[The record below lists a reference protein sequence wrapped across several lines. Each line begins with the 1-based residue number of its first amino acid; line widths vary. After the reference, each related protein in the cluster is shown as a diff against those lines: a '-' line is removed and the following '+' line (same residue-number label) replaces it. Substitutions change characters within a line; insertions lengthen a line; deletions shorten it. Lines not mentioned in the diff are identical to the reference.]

1 MFATS
6 REFIMARTV
15 KGRVIKPPY
24 QFIDG
29 VSFDIEETAAGAF
42 HGQLELPSGAA
53 VQVGETYRVELAD
66 GRGGE
71 ITIKSYNDI
80 STKGEFHGVGGLK

>member
-1 MFATS
+1 
-6 REFIMARTV
+6 MARTL

-29 VSFDIEETAAGAF
+29 VSFDIEETSAGAW

-66 GRGGE
+66 GRAGD
-71 ITIKSYNDI
+71 ITVKSYNDI
-80 STKGEFHGVGGLK
+80 STTGEFLGLAPLK